1 MAGRQT
7 RGRQRIPMRLIQ
19 SQDDLYATFSKRRL
33 GLYKKASE
41 LSTLCGVDI
50 GVIIFSPTN
59 NPYSFFHPSME
70 SVVER
75 YRNPDQ
81 PPNDLARI
89 VEGHTRTRIEQLNK
103 RLDEVLDMKD
113 QIKEREKYLDEVDKT
128 RPKGWWEQ
136 PVESLNAQQVKE
148 WKAWFGEL
156 HARVTSRIEELTN
169 GGSGSLENA
178 PIFPDPPSSV
188 PSMFPQNYVPS
199 AGTSSAPP
207 GDGIGEADQFS
218 GQYYYA
224 PPQGQDP
231 FFVGP
236 NQFYDP
242 PQGQDPSDSGT
253 NQYYILSGA
262 PDPSGTGPSQYYG
275 PPLVQNPSGAGP
287 SEYYGPPLVQNPS
300 GTGPSQYYGPQP
312 NQDPPTAGSSK
323 YYGPPQAQDP
333 SGTGPNQF
341 YGPPP
346 VQDPSCTGPNQYY
359 GPPPTLDPSVFG
371 LIQFYGFQQGQDP
384 SDIGPSQ
391 FNVPPS
397 TKDPPGV
404 GPTQFYGRPPGQ
416 DQFGTAP
423 SQFYRPPLGQ
433 NPSGVGPRRLY
444 NAQQG
449 WDPSAAG
456 GNGEAGTS
464 NQGGQ

>member
-1 MAGRQT
+1 MR
-7 RGRQRIPMRLIQ
+7 RIE

-81 PPNDLARI
+81 PPTDLARI

-103 RLDEVLDMKD
+103 RLDEVLDMKE

-156 HARVTSRIEELTN
+156 HARVTSRIQELTN
-169 GGSGSLENA
+169 GGSGSGSLANA

-188 PSMFPQNYVPS
+188 PSMFPQNYVPP
-199 AGTSSAPP
+199 AGTSSAP
-207 GDGIGEADQFS
+207 GEGILDVDQFS

-231 FFVGP
+231 FVVGP
-236 NQFYDP
+236 DQFYDP

-253 NQYYILSGA
+253 NQYYSLPGA
-262 PDPSGTGPSQYYG
+262 PNPSGTGPSQYYG
-275 PPLVQNPSGAGP
+275 PPVVQNPSGAGP
-287 SEYYGPPLVQNPS
+287 SEYYGPPLVQNPFAAGLVS
-300 GTGPSQYYGPQP
+300 SLGLYRTKIHLLLGLDPTIFELSQLYGLLQGQDPLDIGPSQFDVP
-312 NQDPPTAGSSK
+312 PPTINSS
-323 YYGPPQAQDP
+323 GV
-333 SGTGPNQF
+333 GPNQF

-346 VQDPSCTGPNQYY
+346 
-359 GPPPTLDPSVFG
+359 
-371 LIQFYGFQQGQDP
+371 GQDHF
-384 SDIGPSQ
+384 GG
-391 FNVPPS
+391 
-397 TKDPPGV
+397 DP
-404 GPTQFYGRPPGQ
+404 T
-416 DQFGTAP
+416 
-423 SQFYRPPLGQ
+423 
-433 NPSGVGPRRLY
+433 
-444 NAQQG
+444 
-449 WDPSAAG
+449 AAG
-456 GNGEAGTS
+456 GTGETGTGETGTS
-464 NQGGQ
+464 NQGDSDP

>member
-7 RGRQRIPMRLIQ
+7 RGRQRIPMRRIE

-81 PPNDLARI
+81 PPTDLARI

-103 RLDEVLDMKD
+103 RLDEVLDMKE

-156 HARVTSRIEELTN
+156 HARVTSRIQELTN
-169 GGSGSLENA
+169 GGSGSGSLANA

-188 PSMFPQNYVPS
+188 PSMFPQNYVPP
-199 AGTSSAPP
+199 AGTSSAP
-207 GDGIGEADQFS
+207 GEGILGVDQFS

-231 FFVGP
+231 FAVGP
-236 NQFYDP
+236 DQFYDP

-253 NQYYILSGA
+253 NQYYSLPGA
-262 PDPSGTGPSQYYG
+262 PNPSGTGPSQYYG
-275 PPLVQNPSGAGP
+275 PPVVQNPSGAGP
-287 SEYYGPPLVQNPS
+287 SEYYGPPLVQNPFAA
-300 GTGPSQYYGPQP
+300 GP
-312 NQDPPTAGSSK
+312 N
-323 YYGPPQAQDP
+323 P
-333 SGTGPNQF
+333 SGA
-341 YGPPP
+341 
-346 VQDPSCTGPNQYY
+346 GPNQYY
-359 GPPPTLDPSVFG
+359 GPPPTQDPTIFELSQLYG
-371 LIQFYGFQQGQDP
+371 LLQGQDP
-384 SDIGPSQ
+384 SDIGPTQ
-391 FNVPPS
+391 FDVPPPTNNS
-397 TKDPPGV
+397 SGV
-404 GPTQFYGRPPGQ
+404 GPNQFYGPPPGQ
-416 DQFGTAP
+416 DHFGTM
-423 SQFYRPPLGQ
+423 STQFYRPPLGQ
-433 NPSGVGPRRLY
+433 DPSGVGPKRFY

-449 WDPSAAG
+449 GDPSAAG
-456 GNGEAGTS
+456 GTGETGTS

>member
-1 MAGRQT
+1 MAGTGRQT
-7 RGRQRIPMRLIQ
+7 RGRQKIPMRLVQ

-41 LSTLCGVDI
+41 LSTLCGVDT

-81 PPNDLARI
+81 PPND

-103 RLDEVLDMKD
+103 RLDEVLDIKD

-128 RPKGWWEQ
+128 RPKGWWEK

-156 HARVTSRIEELTN
+156 RARVTSRIEELRN
-169 GGSGSLENA
+169 GGSGSSENA

-188 PSMFPQNYVPS
+188 PSMFPQNYVLL
-199 AGTSSAPP
+199 AVTSSAP
-207 GDGIGEADQFS
+207 GDGIPEVDQFS

-224 PPQGQDP
+224 PAAEDQGP
-231 FFVGP
+231 FVIGP

-253 NQYYILSGA
+253 NNQYYSILGA
-262 PDPSGTGPSQYYG
+262 PNPSGSGPSQYYG
-275 PPLVQNPSGAGP
+275 PPLIQNPSG
-287 SEYYGPPLVQNPS
+287 S
-300 GTGPSQYYGPQP
+300 GPSQYYGPP
-312 NQDPPTAGSSK
+312 VNQNLPSAGSSM

-333 SGTGPNQF
+333 SGSGPNQC

-346 VQDPSCTGPNQYY
+346 AEDPSIFGLSEFY
-359 GPPPTLDPSVFG
+359 GLPLDPLF
-371 LIQFYGFQQGQDP
+371 
-384 SDIGPSQ
+384 IGPSQ
-391 FNVPPS
+391 FNLPPS
-397 TKDPPGV
+397 TKNPSGV
-404 GPTQFYGRPPGQ
+404 GPNQFHGPPPGQ
-416 DQFGTAP
+416 DQFGTGS
-423 SQFYRPPLGQ
+423 SQLIYRPPLGQ
-433 NPSGVGPRRLY
+433 DPSGFGPGRSY

-449 WDPSAAG
+449 WDPSADG
-456 GNGEAGTS
+456 GTGEAGTS
-464 NQGGQ
+464 KQLEQ